1 MDLRKKNK
9 KGKNS
14 LALIYHPLLQ
24 MGPTE
29 TLFKVDTFNMDNFE
43 PKIKKII
50 IIIMGS
56 GQRAEAA
63 ANPKNKKPRAPQH
76 VWDL

>member
-1 MDLRKKNK
+1 
-9 KGKNS
+9 
-14 LALIYHPLLQ
+14 

-50 IIIMGS
+50 IIIMLPWNGQWAVGS

>member
-1 MDLRKKNK
+1 
-9 KGKNS
+9 
-14 LALIYHPLLQ
+14 

>member
-1 MDLRKKNK
+1 
-9 KGKNS
+9 
-14 LALIYHPLLQ
+14 
-24 MGPTE
+24 MGSGQWA
-29 TLFKVDTFNMDNFE
+29 V
-43 PKIKKII
+43 
-50 IIIMGS
+50 GS